1 MISENRKNTERRR
14 KIDQLTANSEVRI
27 CVLVEAVFIDWWQ
40 LMVKAFAKVAENIFG
55 VGEEGGLMHSWFQML
70 SFSFAKKQQ
79 NNDMD

>member
-1 MISENRKNTERRR
+1 
-14 KIDQLTANSEVRI
+14 
-27 CVLVEAVFIDWWQ
+27 
-40 LMVKAFAKVAENIFG
+40 MVKAFAKVAENIFG